1 MSNARNPKEQPL
13 TVEQRLQQ
21 TADELQERIR
31 YYSESEEGQEEVRQT
46 VYQAGRVIGGAASLV
61 WTIAK
66 SVTGCMARKACDYY
80 EAGQQAKDGNYKAA
94 GKKIAEM
101 QVRRAKGVAQA
112 AATAAGTVCNGVKAA
127 CTEDTE
133 AAKKFRR
140 GLRNCAVIGGT
151 ILVASEAVDAI
162 EADGDGSAEE
172 SARTQDAPEKGS
184 AITAGDSGL
193 MADDA
198 ALPDADD
205 AVNLLPTTDID
216 DMPGVEDGML
226 LDNSPNNLAELA
238 EAGEFH
244 GTHHISEV
252 VRSQDARLDFLAQ
265 HDLERIPTGWELHH
279 VVPLSE
285 GGADTPDNMVLLR
298 AEDHDWITTQHRIF
312 YGWPGPEYWQA
323 AD

>member
-1 MSNARNPKEQPL
+1 MSNAGNPKEKPL
-13 TVEQRLQQ
+13 TVKQRLQQ

-46 VYQAGRVIGGAASLV
+46 VYQAGRVIGGAASLI

-66 SVTGCMARKACDYY
+66 SVTGCMTRKACDYY

-94 GKKIAEM
+94 GKKIVEM

-162 EADGDGSAEE
+162 EAVGDGDAAEPARTAEAFGDGSG
-172 SARTQDAPEKGS
+172 TTTD
-184 AITAGDSGL
+184 DS
-193 MADDA
+193 
-198 ALPDADD
+198 ALPDADGTAD
-205 AVNLLPTTDID
+205 LLPTTDID

-226 LDNSPNNLAELA
+226 LDDSPNNLAELA

-298 AEDHDWITTQHRIF
+298 AEDHDWITTQHLIF

>member
-1 MSNARNPKEQPL
+1 MSEKKNPKETSK

-31 YYSESEEGQEEVRQT
+31 YYSESEEGQEEIRQT

-101 QVRRAKGVAQA
+101 QVRRAKGMAQA

-133 AAKKFRR
+133 AAKKFRH

-162 EADGDGSAEE
+162 EVDGDG
-172 SARTQDAPEKGS
+172 G
-184 AITAGDSGL
+184 AITADDSAL
-193 MADDA
+193 PTDDD
-198 ALPDADD
+198 ALPDAYGTTD
-205 AVNLLPTTDID
+205 LLPTIAID

-244 GTHHISEV
+244 GTHHLSEV
-252 VRSQDARLDFLAQ
+252 MRSQEARLDFLAQ
-265 HDLERIPTGWELHH
+265 HDLERIPAGWEIHH

-298 AEDHDWITTQHRIF
+298 AEDHDWITTQHRMF

-323 AD
+323 AT

>member
-1 MSNARNPKEQPL
+1 MCEKKNSKETSKDTSK

-46 VYQAGRVIGGAASLV
+46 VYQAGRVIGGAANLI

-80 EAGQQAKDGNYKAA
+80 EASQQAKNGNYKAA
-94 GKKIAEM
+94 GKKLADM
-101 QVRRAKGVAQA
+101 QVRRAKGAAQA
-112 AATAAGTVCNGVKAA
+112 AATAAGTVCNGVRAA
-127 CTEDTE
+127 CTDDSE
-133 AAKKFRR
+133 AARKFRH

-151 ILVASEAVDAI
+151 ILVASEAADAI
-162 EADGDGSAEE
+162 ETSGDADFA
-172 SARTQDAPEKGS
+172 
-184 AITAGDSGL
+184 
-193 MADDA
+193 ADYE
-198 ALPDADD
+198 ALPDAGGAGD
-205 AVNLLPTTDID
+205 LLPTTDVE
-216 DMPGVEDGML
+216 DMPGIEDGML

-238 EAGEFH
+238 EEGEFH
-244 GTHHISEV
+244 GTHHFSEV
-252 VRSQDARLDFLAQ
+252 MRSQEARLDFLAQ
-265 HDLERIPTGWELHH
+265 HDLERIPAGWEIHH

-298 AEDHDWITTQHRIF
+298 AEDHDWITTQHRMF
-312 YGWPGPEYWQA
+312 YGWPGPEYWQT

>member
-1 MSNARNPKEQPL
+1 MGDDKNQNEQPL
-13 TVEQRLQQ
+13 NVEQRLKQ

-46 VYQAGRVIGGAASLV
+46 VYQAGRIIGGAASLV

-101 QVRRAKGVAQA
+101 QVRRVKGAAKA

-127 CTEDTE
+127 CTDDTK

-162 EADGDGSAEE
+162 ESDDGAGTSKVEASRSDGTSDIVGY
-172 SARTQDAPEKGS
+172 SDLSP
-184 AITAGDSGL
+184 DN
-193 MADDA
+193 DD
-198 ALPDADD
+198 LPDASGAGD
-205 AVNLLPTTDID
+205 LLPLPTSMICQASRTACCSMIHQTIWQSSQK
-216 DMPGVEDGML
+216 PV
-226 LDNSPNNLAELA
+226 NSAARIISAKSCAVRMRAWIFSHSTVSSAFPQAGSFTMSCHSPKGSRYTRQHGPAE
-238 EAGEFH
+238 
-244 GTHHISEV
+244 S
-252 VRSQDARLDFLAQ
+252 RRPRLD
-265 HDLERIPTGWELHH
+265 HH
-279 VVPLSE
+279 PASH
-285 GGADTPDNMVLLR
+285 LLR
-298 AEDHDWITTQHRIF
+298 LA
-312 YGWPGPEYWQA
+312 GA
-323 AD
+323 

>member
-1 MSNARNPKEQPL
+1 MSDARNPKEKPL

-80 EAGQQAKDGNYKAA
+80 EASQQAKDGNYKAA

-101 QVRRAKGVAQA
+101 QVRRAKGMAQA

-162 EADGDGSAEE
+162 EVDGDGGDGGATTTDDSAL
-172 SARTQDAPEKGS
+172 P
-184 AITAGDSGL
+184 
-193 MADDA
+193 ADDD
-198 ALPDADD
+198 ALPDADGATD
-205 AVNLLPTTDID
+205 LLPTTAID

-226 LDNSPNNLAELA
+226 LDDSPNNLAELA

>member
-13 TVEQRLQQ
+13 TVGQRLQQ

-61 WTIAK
+61 WTITK

-80 EAGQQAKDGNYKAA
+80 EAGQQAKDGSYKAA

-127 CTEDTE
+127 CMADTE

-151 ILVASEAVDAI
+151 ILVASEVVDAI
-162 EADGDGSAEE
+162 EADGDGDAAEP
-172 SARTQDAPEKGS
+172 AH
-184 AITAGDSGL
+184 TAEAFGDGGGTTT
-193 MADDA
+193 DDS
-198 ALPDADD
+198 ALPDADG
-205 AVNLLPTTDID
+205 AVDLLPTTDID

-226 LDNSPNNLAELA
+226 LDDSPNNLAELA

-244 GTHHISEV
+244 GTHHI
-252 VRSQDARLDFLAQ
+252 
-265 HDLERIPTGWELHH
+265 
-279 VVPLSE
+279 LS
-285 GGADTPDNMVLLR
+285 LI
-298 AEDHDWITTQHRIF
+298 HI
-312 YGWPGPEYWQA
+312 
-323 AD
+323 

>member
-1 MSNARNPKEQPL
+1 MSEKKNPKETSK

-31 YYSESEEGQEEVRQT
+31 YYSESEEGQEEIRQT
-46 VYQAGRVIGGAASLV
+46 VYQAGRVIGGAANLI
-61 WTIAK
+61 WTIAR

-80 EAGQQAKDGNYKAA
+80 EAGQQAKDGNYKES

-101 QVRRAKGVAQA
+101 QVRRAKGMAQA

-133 AAKKFRR
+133 AAKKFRH

-162 EADGDGSAEE
+162 EVDGDG
-172 SARTQDAPEKGS
+172 G
-184 AITAGDSGL
+184 AITADDSAL
-193 MADDA
+193 STDDD
-198 ALPDADD
+198 ALPDAYGITD
-205 AVNLLPTTDID
+205 LLPTIAID

-244 GTHHISEV
+244 GTHHLSEV
-252 VRSQDARLDFLAQ
+252 MRSQEARLDFLAQ
-265 HDLERIPTGWELHH
+265 HDLERIPAGWEIHH

-298 AEDHDWITTQHRIF
+298 AEDHDWITTQHRMF

-323 AD
+323 AT

>member
-1 MSNARNPKEQPL
+1 MSEKKNPKETSK

-31 YYSESEEGQEEVRQT
+31 YYSESEEGQEEIRQT

-101 QVRRAKGVAQA
+101 QVRRAKGMAQA
-112 AATAAGTVCNGVKAA
+112 AATAAGTVCNGVRAA
-127 CTEDTE
+127 CTDDSE
-133 AAKKFRR
+133 AARKFRH
-140 GLRNCAVIGGT
+140 GLRDCAVIGGT

-162 EADGDGSAEE
+162 ETSGDADLATDYEE
-172 SARTQDAPEKGS
+172 
-184 AITAGDSGL
+184 
-193 MADDA
+193 
-198 ALPDADD
+198 LPDASGAGD
-205 AVNLLPTTDID
+205 LLPTTDIE

-226 LDNSPNNLAELA
+226 LDNSPNNLADLA

-244 GTHHISEV
+244 GTHHLSEV
-252 VRSQDARLDFLAQ
+252 MRSQEARLDFLAQ
-265 HDLERIPTGWELHH
+265 HDLEHIPAGWEIHH

-285 GGADTPDNMVLLR
+285 GGADTPENMVLLR
-298 AEDHDWITTQHRIF
+298 AEDHDWITTQHRMF

-323 AD
+323 AT

>member
-1 MSNARNPKEQPL
+1 MSDAKRQNEQPL
-13 TVEQRLQQ
+13 NVEQKLKQ

-101 QVRRAKGVAQA
+101 QVRRVKGAAKA

-127 CTEDTE
+127 CTDDTE

-151 ILVASEAVDAI
+151 ILVASEAVNAI
-162 EADGDGSAEE
+162 
-172 SARTQDAPEKGS
+172 
-184 AITAGDSGL
+184 
-193 MADDA
+193 DDA
-198 ALPDADD
+198 AGDGNAEAAGAVDTDDLPDAGGAGD
-205 AVNLLPTTDID
+205 LLPMTDVD

-226 LDNSPNNLAELA
+226 LDDSPNNLAELA

-244 GTHHISEV
+244 GTHHLSEV

-265 HDLERIPTGWELHH
+265 HDLERVPAGWELHH

-285 GGADTPDNMVLLR
+285 GGADTPDNMVLLK

-323 AD
+323 AN

>member
-1 MSNARNPKEQPL
+1 MSEKKNPKETSK

-31 YYSESEEGQEEVRQT
+31 YYSESEEGQEEIRQT

-80 EAGQQAKDGNYKAA
+80 GAGQQAKDGNYKAA
-94 GKKIAEM
+94 GKKLAEM
-101 QVRRAKGVAQA
+101 QVRRAKGAAKA
-112 AATAAGTVCNGVKAA
+112 AATAAGTVCNGVRAA
-127 CTEDTE
+127 CTDDSE
-133 AAKKFRR
+133 AARKFRH
-140 GLRNCAVIGGT
+140 GLRDCAVIGGT

-162 EADGDGSAEE
+162 ETSGDADLATDYEE
-172 SARTQDAPEKGS
+172 
-184 AITAGDSGL
+184 
-193 MADDA
+193 
-198 ALPDADD
+198 LPDASGAGD
-205 AVNLLPTTDID
+205 LLPTTDIE

-244 GTHHISEV
+244 GTHHLSEV
-252 VRSQDARLDFLAQ
+252 MRSQEARLDFLAQ
-265 HDLERIPTGWELHH
+265 HDLERIPAGWEIHH

-298 AEDHDWITTQHRIF
+298 AEDHDWITTQHRMF

-323 AD
+323 AT

>member
-1 MSNARNPKEQPL
+1 MSEKKNPKETSK

-31 YYSESEEGQEEVRQT
+31 YYSESEEGQEEIRQT

-61 WTIAK
+61 WTIAR

-94 GKKIAEM
+94 GKKLAEM
-101 QVRRAKGVAQA
+101 QVRRAKGAAKA

-133 AAKKFRR
+133 AAKKFRH

-162 EADGDGSAEE
+162 EVDGDG
-172 SARTQDAPEKGS
+172 G
-184 AITAGDSGL
+184 AITVDDSAL
-193 MADDA
+193 PTDDD
-198 ALPDADD
+198 ALPDAYGTTD
-205 AVNLLPTTDID
+205 LLPTIAID

-238 EAGEFH
+238 EAGDFQ
-244 GTHHISEV
+244 GTHHLSEV
-252 VRSQDARLDFLAQ
+252 MRSQEARLDFLAQ
-265 HDLERIPTGWELHH
+265 HDLERIPAGWEIHH

-298 AEDHDWITTQHRIF
+298 AEDHDWITTQHRMF

-323 AD
+323 AT

>member
-1 MSNARNPKEQPL
+1 MSDAKRQNEQPL
-13 TVEQRLQQ
+13 NVEQKLKQ

-31 YYSESEEGQEEVRQT
+31 YYSESEKGQEEVRQT
-46 VYQAGRVIGGAASLV
+46 VYQAGRVIGGAAGLV

-101 QVRRAKGVAQA
+101 QVRRAKGMAQA
-112 AATAAGTVCNGVKAA
+112 AATAAGTVCNGVRAA
-127 CTEDTE
+127 CTDDSE
-133 AAKKFRR
+133 AARKFRH
-140 GLRNCAVIGGT
+140 GLRDCAVIGGT

-162 EADGDGSAEE
+162 ETSGDADLATDYEE
-172 SARTQDAPEKGS
+172 
-184 AITAGDSGL
+184 
-193 MADDA
+193 
-198 ALPDADD
+198 LPDASGAGD
-205 AVNLLPTTDID
+205 LLPTTDIE

-244 GTHHISEV
+244 GTHHLSEV
-252 VRSQDARLDFLAQ
+252 MRSQEARLDFLAQ
-265 HDLERIPTGWELHH
+265 HDLERIPAGWEIHH

-298 AEDHDWITTQHRIF
+298 AEDHDWITTQHRMF

-323 AD
+323 AT

>member
-1 MSNARNPKEQPL
+1 MGDDKNQNEQPL
-13 TVEQRLQQ
+13 NVEQRLKQ

-46 VYQAGRVIGGAASLV
+46 VYQAGRIIGGAASLV

-66 SVTGCMARKACDYY
+66 SVTGCMARKACDYS

-101 QVRRAKGVAQA
+101 QVRRVKGAAKA

-127 CTEDTE
+127 CTDDTK

-162 EADGDGSAEE
+162 ESDDGAGTSKVEASRSDGTSDIVGY
-172 SARTQDAPEKGS
+172 SDLSP
-184 AITAGDSGL
+184 DN
-193 MADDA
+193 DD
-198 ALPDADD
+198 LPDASGAGD
-205 AVNLLPTTDID
+205 LLPVTDID

-226 LDNSPNNLAELA
+226 LDDSPNNLAELA
-238 EAGEFH
+238 EAGEFR
-244 GTHHISEV
+244 GTHHLSEV
-252 VRSQDARLDFLAQ
+252 MRSQDARLDFLAQ
-265 HDLERIPTGWELHH
+265 HGLERIPTGWELHH

-285 GGADTPDNMVLLR
+285 GGADTPDNMVLLK

-312 YGWPGPEYWQA
+312 YGWPGPEYWHT

>member
-1 MSNARNPKEQPL
+1 MSEKKNPKETSK

-31 YYSESEEGQEEVRQT
+31 YYSESEEGQEEIRQT
-46 VYQAGRVIGGAASLV
+46 VYQAGRVIGGAANLI
-61 WTIAK
+61 WTIAR

-101 QVRRAKGVAQA
+101 QVRRAKGMAQA

-133 AAKKFRR
+133 AAKKFRH

-162 EADGDGSAEE
+162 EVDGDG
-172 SARTQDAPEKGS
+172 G
-184 AITAGDSGL
+184 AITADDSAL
-193 MADDA
+193 PTDDD
-198 ALPDADD
+198 ALPDAYGTTD
-205 AVNLLPTTDID
+205 LLPTIAID

-244 GTHHISEV
+244 GTHHLSEV
-252 VRSQDARLDFLAQ
+252 MRSQEARLDFLAQ
-265 HDLERIPTGWELHH
+265 HDLERIPAGWEIHH

-298 AEDHDWITTQHRIF
+298 AEDHDWITTQHRMF

-323 AD
+323 AT

>member
-1 MSNARNPKEQPL
+1 MSEKKNPKETSK

-31 YYSESEEGQEEVRQT
+31 YYSESEEGQEEIRQT

-61 WTIAK
+61 WTIAR

-94 GKKIAEM
+94 GKKLAEM
-101 QVRRAKGVAQA
+101 QVRRAKGAAKA

-133 AAKKFRR
+133 AAKKFRH

-162 EADGDGSAEE
+162 EVDGDG
-172 SARTQDAPEKGS
+172 G
-184 AITAGDSGL
+184 AITVDDSAL
-193 MADDA
+193 PTDDD
-198 ALPDADD
+198 ALPDAYGTTD
-205 AVNLLPTTDID
+205 LLPTIAID

-226 LDNSPNNLAELA
+226 LDDSPNNLAELA

>member
-1 MSNARNPKEQPL
+1 MSEKKNPKETSK

-31 YYSESEEGQEEVRQT
+31 YYSESEEGQEEIRQT
-46 VYQAGRVIGGAASLV
+46 VYQAGRVIGGAANLI
-61 WTIAK
+61 WTIAR

-94 GKKIAEM
+94 GKKLAEM
-101 QVRRAKGVAQA
+101 QVRRAKGAAKA
-112 AATAAGTVCNGVKAA
+112 AATAAGTVCNGVRAA
-127 CTEDTE
+127 CTDDSE
-133 AAKKFRR
+133 AARKFRH
-140 GLRNCAVIGGT
+140 GLRDCAVIGGT

-162 EADGDGSAEE
+162 ETSGDADLATDYEE
-172 SARTQDAPEKGS
+172 
-184 AITAGDSGL
+184 
-193 MADDA
+193 
-198 ALPDADD
+198 LPDASGAGD
-205 AVNLLPTTDID
+205 LLPTTDIE

-244 GTHHISEV
+244 GTHHLSKV
-252 VRSQDARLDFLAQ
+252 MRSQEARLDFLAQ
-265 HDLERIPTGWELHH
+265 HDLERIPAGWEIHH

-298 AEDHDWITTQHRIF
+298 AEDHDWITTQHRMF

-323 AD
+323 AT

>member
-1 MSNARNPKEQPL
+1 MSEKKNPKETSK

-31 YYSESEEGQEEVRQT
+31 YYSESEEGQEEIRQT
-46 VYQAGRVIGGAASLV
+46 VYQAGRVIGGAANLI
-61 WTIAK
+61 WTIAR

-80 EAGQQAKDGNYKAA
+80 EAGQQAKDGNYKAV
-94 GKKIAEM
+94 GKKLAEM
-101 QVRRAKGVAQA
+101 QVRRAKGMAQA
-112 AATAAGTVCNGVKAA
+112 AATVAGTVCNGVKAA

-133 AAKKFRR
+133 AAKKFRH

-162 EADGDGSAEE
+162 EVDGDG
-172 SARTQDAPEKGS
+172 G
-184 AITAGDSGL
+184 AITADDSAL
-193 MADDA
+193 STDDD
-198 ALPDADD
+198 ALPDAYGITD
-205 AVNLLPTTDID
+205 LLPTIAID

-244 GTHHISEV
+244 GTHHLSEV
-252 VRSQDARLDFLAQ
+252 MRSQEARLDFLAQ
-265 HDLERIPTGWELHH
+265 HDLERIPAGWEIHH

-298 AEDHDWITTQHRIF
+298 AEDHDWITTQHRMF

-323 AD
+323 AT

>member
-1 MSNARNPKEQPL
+1 MSEKKNPKETSK

-21 TADELQERIR
+21 TAEELQERIR
-31 YYSESEEGQEEVRQT
+31 YYSESEEGQEEIRQT

-101 QVRRAKGVAQA
+101 QVRRAKGMAQA

-133 AAKKFRR
+133 AAKKFRH

-162 EADGDGSAEE
+162 EVDGDG
-172 SARTQDAPEKGS
+172 G
-184 AITAGDSGL
+184 AITADDSAL
-193 MADDA
+193 PTDDD
-198 ALPDADD
+198 ALPDAYGTTD
-205 AVNLLPTTDID
+205 LLPTIAID

-226 LDNSPNNLAELA
+226 LDDSPNNLAELA

-244 GTHHISEV
+244 GTHHLSEV
-252 VRSQDARLDFLAQ
+252 MRSQEARLDFLAQ
-265 HDLERIPTGWELHH
+265 HDLERIPAGWEIHH

-298 AEDHDWITTQHRIF
+298 AEDHDWITTQHRMF

-323 AD
+323 AT

>member
-1 MSNARNPKEQPL
+1 MSNARNPKEKPL

-101 QVRRAKGVAQA
+101 QVRRAKGVARA

-162 EADGDGSAEE
+162 EADGDGDAAEP
-172 SARTQDAPEKGS
+172 SRTAEAFGDGS
-184 AITAGDSGL
+184 GTTTDDS
-193 MADDA
+193 
-198 ALPDADD
+198 ALPDADGAAD
-205 AVNLLPTTDID
+205 LLPTTDID

-226 LDNSPNNLAELA
+226 LDDSPNNLAELA

>member
-1 MSNARNPKEQPL
+1 MSDARNPKEKPL

-66 SVTGCMARKACDYY
+66 SVTGCMACKACDYY

-127 CTEDTE
+127 CMDDTE

-151 ILVASEAVDAI
+151 ILVASEVVDAI
-162 EADGDGSAEE
+162 EADGDGDAAEP
-172 SARTQDAPEKGS
+172 AH
-184 AITAGDSGL
+184 TAEAFGDGGGTTT
-193 MADDA
+193 DDS
-198 ALPDADD
+198 ALPDADG
-205 AVNLLPTTDID
+205 AVDLLPTTDID

-226 LDNSPNNLAELA
+226 LDDSPNNLAELA

>member
-1 MSNARNPKEQPL
+1 MSEKKNPKETSK

-31 YYSESEEGQEEVRQT
+31 YYSESEEGQEEIRQT

-101 QVRRAKGVAQA
+101 QVRRAKGMAQA

-133 AAKKFRR
+133 AAKKFRH

-162 EADGDGSAEE
+162 EVDGDG
-172 SARTQDAPEKGS
+172 G
-184 AITAGDSGL
+184 AITADDSAL
-193 MADDA
+193 PTDDD
-198 ALPDADD
+198 ALPDAYGTTD
-205 AVNLLPTTDID
+205 LLPTIAID

-244 GTHHISEV
+244 GTYHLSEV
-252 VRSQDARLDFLAQ
+252 MRSQEARLDFLAQ
-265 HDLERIPTGWELHH
+265 HDLERIPAGWEIHH

-298 AEDHDWITTQHRIF
+298 AEDHDWITTQHRMF

-323 AD
+323 AT

>member
-1 MSNARNPKEQPL
+1 MSDVRNPKEPPL
-13 TVEQRLQQ
+13 TVEQRLQK

-101 QVRRAKGVAQA
+101 QVRRAKGAAKA

-127 CTEDTE
+127 CTDDTE

-162 EADGDGSAEE
+162 EDTGDGGATE
-172 SARTQDAPEKGS
+172 SVEASDVSGDG
-184 AITAGDSGL
+184 GDSVDHRTVWT
-193 MADDA
+193 DD
-198 ALPDADD
+198 ALPDADGAGD
-205 AVNLLPTTDID
+205 LLPMTDIE

-226 LDNSPNNLAELA
+226 LDDSPNNLAELA
-238 EAGEFH
+238 EAGKFR
-244 GTHHISEV
+244 GTHHLSEV

-285 GGADTPDNMVLLR
+285 GGADTPDNMVLLK
-298 AEDHDWITTQHRIF
+298 AEDHDWITRQHRIF
-312 YGWPGPEYWQA
+312 YGWPGPEYWQV

>member
-1 MSNARNPKEQPL
+1 MSEKKNPKETSK

-31 YYSESEEGQEEVRQT
+31 YYSESEEGQEEIRQT

-61 WTIAK
+61 WTIAR

-94 GKKIAEM
+94 GKKLAEM
-101 QVRRAKGVAQA
+101 QVRRAKGAAKA

-133 AAKKFRR
+133 AAKKFRH

-162 EADGDGSAEE
+162 EVDGDG
-172 SARTQDAPEKGS
+172 G
-184 AITAGDSGL
+184 AITVDDSAL
-193 MADDA
+193 PTDDD
-198 ALPDADD
+198 ALPDAYGTTD
-205 AVNLLPTTDID
+205 LLPTIAID

-244 GTHHISEV
+244 GTHHLSEV
-252 VRSQDARLDFLAQ
+252 MRSQEARLDFLAQ
-265 HDLERIPTGWELHH
+265 HDLERIPAGWEIHH

-298 AEDHDWITTQHRIF
+298 AEDHDWITTQHRMF

-323 AD
+323 AT

>member
-1 MSNARNPKEQPL
+1 MSNARNPKEKPL
-13 TVEQRLQQ
+13 TVERRLQQ

-101 QVRRAKGVAQA
+101 QVRRAKGVARA

-162 EADGDGSAEE
+162 EADGDGNAAEP
-172 SARTQDAPEKGS
+172 SRTAEAFGDGS
-184 AITAGDSGL
+184 GTTTDDS
-193 MADDA
+193 
-198 ALPDADD
+198 ALPDADGAAD
-205 AVNLLPTTDID
+205 LLPTTDID

-226 LDNSPNNLAELA
+226 LDDSPNNLAELA

>member
-1 MSNARNPKEQPL
+1 MSEKKNPKETSK

-31 YYSESEEGQEEVRQT
+31 YYSESEEGQEEIRQT

-101 QVRRAKGVAQA
+101 QVRRAKGMAQA

-133 AAKKFRR
+133 AAKKFRH

-151 ILVASEAVDAI
+151 VLVASEAVDAI
-162 EADGDGSAEE
+162 EVDGDG
-172 SARTQDAPEKGS
+172 G
-184 AITAGDSGL
+184 AITADDSAL
-193 MADDA
+193 PTDDD
-198 ALPDADD
+198 ALPDAYGTTD
-205 AVNLLPTTDID
+205 LLPTIAID

-244 GTHHISEV
+244 GTHHLSEV
-252 VRSQDARLDFLAQ
+252 MRSQEARLDFLAQ
-265 HDLERIPTGWELHH
+265 HDLERIPAGWEIHH

-298 AEDHDWITTQHRIF
+298 AEDHDWITTQHRMF

-323 AD
+323 AT

>member
-1 MSNARNPKEQPL
+1 MSNARNPKENPL

-46 VYQAGRVIGGAASLV
+46 VYQAGRVIGGAASLI

-112 AATAAGTVCNGVKAA
+112 AATAAGTACNGVKAA

-162 EADGDGSAEE
+162 EVDGDGDAAEP
-172 SARTQDAPEKGS
+172 ARTAEAFGDGS
-184 AITAGDSGL
+184 GTTTDDS
-193 MADDA
+193 
-198 ALPDADD
+198 ALPDADGAAD
-205 AVNLLPTTDID
+205 LLPTTDID

-226 LDNSPNNLAELA
+226 LDDSPNNLAELA
-238 EAGEFH
+238 EAGEIH

>member
-46 VYQAGRVIGGAASLV
+46 VYQAGRVIGGAASLI

-66 SVTGCMARKACDYY
+66 SVTGCMTRKACDYY
-80 EAGQQAKDGNYKAA
+80 EAGQQVKDGNYKAA

-112 AATAAGTVCNGVKAA
+112 AAAAAGTVCNGVKAA
-127 CTEDTE
+127 CTEDME

-162 EADGDGSAEE
+162 EADGDGDA
-172 SARTQDAPEKGS
+172 ADAPEDGS
-184 AITAGDSGL
+184 VITTDDSAL
-193 MADDA
+193 STDDD
-198 ALPDADD
+198 ALPDADGAAD
-205 AVNLLPTTDID
+205 LLPTTDID

-226 LDNSPNNLAELA
+226 LDDSPNNLAELA

-285 GGADTPDNMVLLR
+285 GGADTPDNMVLLK

>member
-1 MSNARNPKEQPL
+1 MSDARNPKEKPL

-46 VYQAGRVIGGAASLV
+46 VYQAGRVIGGAASLI

-101 QVRRAKGVAQA
+101 QVRRAKGMAQA

-162 EADGDGSAEE
+162 EVDEDGGATTTDDSAL
-172 SARTQDAPEKGS
+172 P
-184 AITAGDSGL
+184 
-193 MADDA
+193 ADDD
-198 ALPDADD
+198 ALPDADGAAD
-205 AVNLLPTTDID
+205 LLPTTDID

-226 LDNSPNNLAELA
+226 LDDSPNNLAELA

>member
-1 MSNARNPKEQPL
+1 MSNAGNPKEKPL

-46 VYQAGRVIGGAASLV
+46 VHQAGRVIGGAASLI

-66 SVTGCMARKACDYY
+66 SVTGCMTRKACDYY
-80 EAGQQAKDGNYKAA
+80 EAGQQVKDGNYKAA

-112 AATAAGTVCNGVKAA
+112 AAAAAGTVCNGVKAA

-162 EADGDGSAEE
+162 EADGDGDA
-172 SARTQDAPEKGS
+172 ADAPEDGGVITTDDS
-184 AITAGDSGL
+184 ALST
-193 MADDA
+193 DDD
-198 ALPDADD
+198 ALPDADGAAD
-205 AVNLLPTTDID
+205 LLPTTDID

-226 LDNSPNNLAELA
+226 LDDSPNNLAELA

>member
-1 MSNARNPKEQPL
+1 MSEKKNPKETSK

-31 YYSESEEGQEEVRQT
+31 YYSESEEGQEEIRQT
-46 VYQAGRVIGGAASLV
+46 VYQAGRVIGGAANLI
-61 WTIAK
+61 WTIAR

-80 EAGQQAKDGNYKAA
+80 EAGQQAKDGNYKEA

-101 QVRRAKGVAQA
+101 QVRRAKGMAQA

-133 AAKKFRR
+133 AAKKFRH

-162 EADGDGSAEE
+162 EVDGDG
-172 SARTQDAPEKGS
+172 G
-184 AITAGDSGL
+184 AITADDSAL
-193 MADDA
+193 PTDDD
-198 ALPDADD
+198 ALPDAYGTTD
-205 AVNLLPTTDID
+205 LLPTIAID

-244 GTHHISEV
+244 GTHHLSEV
-252 VRSQDARLDFLAQ
+252 MRSQEARLDFLAQ
-265 HDLERIPTGWELHH
+265 HDLERIPAGWEIHH

-298 AEDHDWITTQHRIF
+298 AEDHDWITTQHRMF

-323 AD
+323 AT

>member
-1 MSNARNPKEQPL
+1 MSNARNPKEKPL
-13 TVEQRLQQ
+13 TVKQRLQQ

-46 VYQAGRVIGGAASLV
+46 VYQAGRVIGGAASLI

-66 SVTGCMARKACDYY
+66 SVTGCMTRKACDYY
-80 EAGQQAKDGNYKAA
+80 EAGQQVKDGNYKAA

-112 AATAAGTVCNGVKAA
+112 AAAAAGTVCNGVKAA

-162 EADGDGSAEE
+162 EADGDGDAAEP
-172 SARTQDAPEKGS
+172 ARTAE
-184 AITAGDSGL
+184 AFGDDGGTTT
-193 MADDA
+193 DDS
-198 ALPDADD
+198 ALPDADG
-205 AVNLLPTTDID
+205 AVDLLPTTDID

-226 LDNSPNNLAELA
+226 LDDSPNNLAELA

>member
-31 YYSESEEGQEEVRQT
+31 YYSESEEGKEEVRQT

-66 SVTGCMARKACDYY
+66 SVTGCMARKACDYC

-94 GKKIAEM
+94 GKKIVEM
-101 QVRRAKGVAQA
+101 QVRRAKGMAQA

-151 ILVASEAVDAI
+151 ILVASEAVDSI
-162 EADGDGSAEE
+162 EADGDGDAAGPSRTAE
-172 SARTQDAPEKGS
+172 AFGDGS
-184 AITAGDSGL
+184 GTTTDDS
-193 MADDA
+193 
-198 ALPDADD
+198 ALPDADGAAD
-205 AVNLLPTTDID
+205 LLPTTDID

-226 LDNSPNNLAELA
+226 LDDSPNNLAELA

>member
-1 MSNARNPKEQPL
+1 MSEKKNPKETSK

-31 YYSESEEGQEEVRQT
+31 YYSESEEGQEEIRQT

-80 EAGQQAKDGNYKAA
+80 GAGQQAKDGNYKAA

-101 QVRRAKGVAQA
+101 QVRRAKGMAQA

-133 AAKKFRR
+133 AAKKFRH

-162 EADGDGSAEE
+162 EVDGDG
-172 SARTQDAPEKGS
+172 G
-184 AITAGDSGL
+184 AITADDSAL
-193 MADDA
+193 PTDDD
-198 ALPDADD
+198 ALPDAYGTTD
-205 AVNLLPTTDID
+205 LLPTIAID

-244 GTHHISEV
+244 GTHHLSEV
-252 VRSQDARLDFLAQ
+252 MRSQEARLDFLAQ
-265 HDLERIPTGWELHH
+265 HDLERIPAGWEIHH

-298 AEDHDWITTQHRIF
+298 AEDHDWITTQHRMF

-323 AD
+323 AT

>member
-46 VYQAGRVIGGAASLV
+46 VYQAGRVIGGAASLI

-66 SVTGCMARKACDYY
+66 SVTGCMTRKACDYY

-127 CTEDTE
+127 CMDDTE

-162 EADGDGSAEE
+162 EADGDGDAAEP
-172 SARTQDAPEKGS
+172 SRTAEAFGDGS
-184 AITAGDSGL
+184 GTTTDDS
-193 MADDA
+193 
-198 ALPDADD
+198 ALPDADGAAD
-205 AVNLLPTTDID
+205 LLPTTDID
-216 DMPGVEDGML
+216 DMPGVEDGIL
-226 LDNSPNNLAELA
+226 LDDSPNNLAELA

-252 VRSQDARLDFLAQ
+252 VRSQDARLDFRAQ

-285 GGADTPDNMVLLR
+285 GGADTPDNMVLLK